1 MDEGIMPLPTAEP
14 TPNPTAEPT
23 AEPTSKPTA
32 EPKVK
37 AKRKTSEYNLFRKYL
52 VSKHH
57 KLSQKDVGLMW
68 NEINKPPYNKDGAES
83 LWQTVRES
91 AQAESQKNANKKKKK
106 LNTDE
111 GFLHYL
117 QMDDTFNTEVS
128 ETLQQRFGR
137 LAASRANDI
146 LDGSTDAKT
155 ASNVC
160 FSNMHRQASVLFS
173 PPSACALFGER
184 GGQARSVVGKQGQTT
199 WLGTCVVRAGAQ
211 RVLWVLLLCVLQH
224 TVTALG
230 VGALVV
236 CVATSAGPPT
246 RGAGRGE
253 LVQGE

>member
-1 MDEGIMPLPTAEP
+1 MPLPTAEP

-91 AQAESQKNANKKKKK
+91 AQAESQKNANKKKK

-184 GGQARSVVGKQGQTT
+184 KKRCREARTDN
-199 WLGTCVVRAGAQ
+199 LAGY
-211 RVLWVLLLCVLQH
+211 LCC
-224 TVTALG
+224 ACWSAARF
-230 VGALVV
+230 VGAIVV
-236 CVATSAGPPT
+236 CAATHCDS
-246 RGAGRGE
+246 AGRGCSCCVCCNSV
-253 LVQGE
+253 LRQALRGCGC